1 MPRKK
6 TLYIKVPVYT
16 TEVIKDLQ
24 DGEFSY
30 PNYPKMVNYI
40 KEKLEYAKYPHPIY
54 NAAKTKTTIIEDVL
68 CDEVLIGDRQSLLV
82 QISAYNTNQY
92 GRYFEDDSKQKREIT
107 NTNRIGS
114 DNNFIVLYPIALGGT
129 AETQTCYF
137 LMAVYEDPSKD
148 NGEVIKLAKRLLE
161 RVLNIKMQNIKME
174 TLLEELKQSR
184 KIPELNIKF
193 SSIEAGDNNVN
204 ILYKEYLVETK
215 KIHKKDR
222 KFQNVPSDIVEGI
235 INDDTDEEDYQ
246 TKETQIRLGKK
257 EYKIKH
263 IRQEAAEELRD
274 TIERIFN
281 ERVEV
286 NEEEINSKAIYDTD
300 FIIEKITTVINNY
313 FGYI

>member
-1 MPRKK
+1 
-6 TLYIKVPVYT
+6 
-16 TEVIKDLQ
+16 
-24 DGEFSY
+24 
-30 PNYPKMVNYI
+30 
-40 KEKLEYAKYPHPIY
+40 
-54 NAAKTKTTIIEDVL
+54 
-68 CDEVLIGDRQSLLV
+68 
-82 QISAYNTNQY
+82 
-92 GRYFEDDSKQKREIT
+92 
-107 NTNRIGS
+107 
-114 DNNFIVLYPIALGGT
+114 
-129 AETQTCYF
+129 
-137 LMAVYEDPSKD
+137 MAVYEDPSKD